1 MKNRISKENNTSQ
14 YLPLK
19 LTGCAM
25 LIVIEF
31 GIVHTYTTD
40 QLYQQ
45 GDGELR
51 NTTQVESS

>member
-40 QLYQQ
+40 
-45 GDGELR
+45 
-51 NTTQVESS
+51 